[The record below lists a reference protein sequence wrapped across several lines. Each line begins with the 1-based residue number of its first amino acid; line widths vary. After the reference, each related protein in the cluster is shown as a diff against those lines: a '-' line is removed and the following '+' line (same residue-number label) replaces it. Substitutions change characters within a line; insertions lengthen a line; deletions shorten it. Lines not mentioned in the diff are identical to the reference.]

1 MRDGVFRRSNEF
13 LFKDKRLKNAQP
25 NLEDGSGDMRRAPSK
40 NPKLHKI
47 RQRKDREKRKKL
59 GILNDQ
65 NEEED
70 EDEQDDTLMG
80 KMIKQFNK
88 KSSIVNENSETAGL
102 EPNSQGGS
110 SVSPERRKTIHI
122 ALNDIV
128 QARLVKSRSV
138 FEAPRQSIVKPH
150 WMSESDVLNDPDAAL
165 SKKFND
171 TLHEQQALINFH
183 KK

>member
-1 MRDGVFRRSNEF
+1 M
-13 LFKDKRLKNAQP
+13 
-25 NLEDGSGDMRRAPSK
+25 
-40 NPKLHKI
+40 
-47 RQRKDREKRKKL
+47 

-70 EDEQDDTLMG
+70 EEEQDDTLMG

-88 KSSIVNENSETAGL
+88 KSSINKDSETPGL
-102 EPNSQGGS
+102 EPNSQGAS

-138 FEAPRQSIVKPH
+138 FEAPR
-150 WMSESDVLNDPDAAL
+150 
-165 SKKFND
+165 
-171 TLHEQQALINFH
+171 
-183 KK
+183 

>member
-1 MRDGVFRRSNEF
+1 
-13 LFKDKRLKNAQP
+13 
-25 NLEDGSGDMRRAPSK
+25 MRRAPSK

-47 RQRKDREKRKKL
+47 RQRKEREKRKKL